1 MLLLHRLT
9 WLRIAAAWGLFTL
22 FMLVLVYA
30 QALIGAAPWHGR
42 TLLLAPLIYGLT
54 GTLLTPLVFVLA
66 QRFDLTAGRAHW
78 LPYLLV
84 HAAASVA
91 LTIAY
96 RAVFLSALFLV
107 GNAQAPVSWAAIF
120 SGVNF
125 WVPIYW
131 MLLFVVYALDYYARW
146 QRRNVEAS
154 RLEMQLAQSQ
164 LQVLKQQLNPHFLFN
179 TLNGIATLIGDE
191 PRAAQRMTAKLGEF
205 LRLVLDHTDA
215 HQVPLAQELHFI
227 ELYLEMEQ
235 VRFAGRLAVSVEVT
249 PAAQLAVVPHLL
261 LQPLVENAVRHGL
274 SAPGVGSVHI
284 RADRRGDQLVLEV
297 RDSGPGPYPTTP
309 HGVGLANTEQ
319 RLRLLY
325 GTRYALALEA
335 APAQGAVVRLELP
348 FTTLISP
355 QP

>member
-1 MLLLHRLT
+1 MFSRMLLLQRLT
-9 WLRIAAAWGLFTL
+9 WLRIAAAWAFFTL

-54 GTLLTPLVFVLA
+54 GTLLTPLVFLLA
-66 QRFDLTAGRAHW
+66 QRFDLTAGRARW
-78 LPYLLV
+78 LPYLLL
-84 HAAASVA
+84 HAGASVA

-107 GNAQAPVSWAAIF
+107 GGSPVPVSWAAIL

-131 MLLFVVYALDYYARW
+131 MLLFVVYALDYHAKW
-146 QRRNVEAS
+146 QRRTTEAS
-154 RLEMQLAQSQ
+154 RLAAELAQSQ

-215 HQVPLAQELHFI
+215 QQVPLTQELHFI

-235 VRFAGRLAVSVEVT
+235 VRFAGRLAITVEVS
-249 PAAQLAVVPHLL
+249 PAARLAVVPHLL

-274 SAPGVGSVHI
+274 TAPGIGSIHI
-284 RADRRGDQLVLEV
+284 QADRRGDQLLLEI
-297 RDSGPGPYPTTP
+297 RDSGPGPYPASP
-309 HGVGLANTEQ
+309 RGVGLANTEQ
-319 RLRLLY
+319 RLQMLY
-325 GTRYALALEA
+325 GTHYVLALDP
-335 APAQGAVVRLELP
+335 APDQGTVVRLELP
-348 FTTLISP
+348 FLA
-355 QP
+355 